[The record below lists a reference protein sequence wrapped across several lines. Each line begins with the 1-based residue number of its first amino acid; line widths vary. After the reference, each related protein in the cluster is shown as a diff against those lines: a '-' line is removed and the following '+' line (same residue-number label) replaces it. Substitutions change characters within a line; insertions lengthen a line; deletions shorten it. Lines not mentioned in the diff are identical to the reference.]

1 MTTRDI
7 EKKDINLLKYGLKS
21 KIGKKESINNS
32 LFDNKPIKNY
42 NEIIK
47 NNLRNMISRN
57 YNLEKHNELSI
68 NKNSKNDLITAK
80 LNFIKFK
87 NLEKNKI
94 NIKNLSKIY
103 DNLNIPKSKSKSK

>member
-7 EKKDINLLKYGLKS
+7 EKKDFTLLQYGLKS
-21 KIGKKESINNS
+21 KIGKKEASNNS
-32 LFDNKPIKNY
+32 LFDKSIKNY